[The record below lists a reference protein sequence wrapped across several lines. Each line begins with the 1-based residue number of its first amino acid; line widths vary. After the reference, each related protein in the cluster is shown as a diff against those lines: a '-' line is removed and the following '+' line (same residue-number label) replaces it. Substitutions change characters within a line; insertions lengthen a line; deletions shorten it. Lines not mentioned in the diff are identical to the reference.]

1 MLKTKNYTKT
11 KQKIFKTK
19 QKLLQLWLVQTT
31 NQLVEFGITIE
42 TSDKT
47 FTTLDVCWG

>member
-1 MLKTKNYTKT
+1 MQ
-11 KQKIFKTK
+11 KQNKKYLK

-42 TSDKT
+42 SSDKT